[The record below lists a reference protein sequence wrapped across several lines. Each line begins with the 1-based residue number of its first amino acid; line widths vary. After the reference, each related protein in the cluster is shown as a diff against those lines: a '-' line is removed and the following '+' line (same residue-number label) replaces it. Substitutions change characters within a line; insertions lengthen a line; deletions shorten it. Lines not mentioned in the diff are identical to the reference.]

1 MAGDTCQF
9 FAAKTPKGNDFF
21 GTPADVPDILGRSA
35 ARLAEC
41 GALSGT
47 VLDTRQFLRIAH
59 AMDHEAMDQPLLR
72 VRGLEAGYGDVQ
84 VLWGIDL
91 DVARN
96 SIVAIVGPNGA
107 GKTTLLSAISGMVR
121 LRSGSVHLDG
131 KDLTGCSP
139 DAIVSAGIS
148 HVPEGRRL
156 FRTLNVRDNLLL
168 GAYHRVDRVD
178 TQNDLELVLSMFPI
192 LRERA
197 FQDASTLSGGEQQM
211 CAIGRGIMARPKL
224 LIIDELSLGL
234 APAVVETLA
243 ESLPKI
249 RAQNL
254 SVLLVEQDVATAF
267 EISDYGYVMESGRVA
282 LHGRSADLLA
292 RPDVRD
298 VYLGIA

>member
-1 MAGDTCQF
+1 
-9 FAAKTPKGNDFF
+9 
-21 GTPADVPDILGRSA
+21 
-35 ARLAEC
+35 
-41 GALSGT
+41 
-47 VLDTRQFLRIAH
+47 
-59 AMDHEAMDQPLLR
+59 MDQPLLR

-107 GKTTLLSAISGMVR
+107 GKTTLLSAISGMIR
-121 LRSGSVHLDG
+121 LRSGSFHLDG

-139 DAIVSAGIS
+139 DAIVSEGIS

-168 GAYHRVDRVD
+168 GAYHRVDRIE

-282 LHGRSADLLA
+282 LHGRSS
-292 RPDVRD
+292 RPPCQTGRSRR
-298 VYLGIA
+298 LSRHRLMSSPAAPIQHS